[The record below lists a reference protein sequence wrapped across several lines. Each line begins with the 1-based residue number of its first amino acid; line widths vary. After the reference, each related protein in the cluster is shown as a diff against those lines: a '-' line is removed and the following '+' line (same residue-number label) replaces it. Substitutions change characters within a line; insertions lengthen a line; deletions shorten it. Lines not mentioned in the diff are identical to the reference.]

1 MPVVHEGDMDQRI
14 FDQLD
19 RLQRGTRNVGQTR
32 QSMQYGNISGGDPQ
46 DYGHTSTLAY
56 TIRKDGYEY
65 GDENVDLESH
75 HRSQD
80 NVTRRSDQG
89 LNEGVLSRLRA
100 PTSLVQT
107 HWNGPIQP
115 GDQSQL
121 RRLDLSQFAYEGGEG
136 DVSSSPTLHQPHPS
150 SPAFSASQ
158 RRPPVKA
165 PTHIFAS
172 TQGTRSN
179 ERVVPV
185 PQLAPDRTL
194 QHRLAGPREPN
205 AYVLAERP
213 ISQPRSAV
221 PRPSSGKRRASSS
234 LPVVQGITFV
244 PTSGLPD
251 RIRTIFPFPLFN
263 AVQSKCFEV
272 VYRSNDNFVLSSPTG
287 SGKTAILELAICRLM
302 NGFANGFYKIVY
314 QAPTKSLCA
323 ERQRDWQA
331 KFGPFDL
338 QVAELTGDTDVAQL
352 KNVQYAS
359 IIITTP
365 EKWDSMTR
373 KWKDHQKL
381 IQMVKLFLIDEV
393 HILKE
398 DRGATLE
405 AIVSRMKSVGSDIR
419 FIALSATVPNSQD
432 IATWLGKDPMTPHM
446 PAPRE
451 RFGEEFRPVRL
462 ARHVCGYAGTGN
474 DFVFDKVLNAKL
486 PEVIGK
492 WSQRKPIMVFCFTRA
507 SCVDT
512 AKLLAHWWDGKG
524 PRERYWEAPRS
535 PLVIE
540 DKDLRGTISSGVS
553 FHHAGLSIADRTAV
567 ERGYLEG
574 EINVI
579 CCTSTLAVGVNL
591 PCHMVIIKNTVTY
604 QSSGSGGCK
613 EYSDLETMQMLGR
626 AGRPQFDDNAVAVIM
641 TRLRR
646 VQHYEKMVTGQEIL
660 ESCLHLNLIDHLNAE
675 IGLGTITNAAT
686 ARKWLSGTFL
696 YVRLKDN
703 PEHYRIDGDSSGR
716 NLDQRLED
724 ICTKAIT
731 LLEGHDLVNA
741 TPKLHCTEF
750 GDAMARYYVQFETM
764 KLLLELPRKAKVS
777 EILSALAQAGEFKEV
792 RFRAGEKTTYK
803 DLNKNASIKFPI
815 PVNLD
820 ASAHKVSL
828 VIQSV
833 LGAVDLPTEDPKQ
846 RAELQTSK
854 SIIFLNVQR
863 LVRCVIDCQLQL
875 QDAVTA
881 RNALALARSLGAQV
895 WDDSPLHMKQ
905 LDSVGLVYVRKLAA
919 AGLKSIDDIENAE
932 QHRLE
937 VVLSRN
943 PPFGAQLQEKAR
955 GFPKLRV
962 SMKAIG
968 EPIIKKGEHVTVQVR
983 AEMAFLNEKTPEMF
997 QRKQVYVCLLAELSD
1012 GHLVHFARISA
1023 KKLDKGQEVLFAANL
1038 TSPNQHIRAYVSCD
1052 GLAGTS
1058 RQADLRPEI
1067 PSHAF
1072 PPPKTAEEMNTQRA
1086 LVTHAPNIAKRRAE
1100 APRRQSDNRDID
1112 EFGDADLE
1120 DADLVLAEVADY
1132 ANIDDYDDTAVPSK
1146 SAKGPAKSQRKTS
1159 NVASAA
1165 RQWAP
1170 QQLENGKWAC
1180 GHACKD
1186 KTACKHLCCREG
1198 LDKKPKPPKAK
1209 VSKQRVELESEDGQR
1224 PLDMT
1229 VSKPTAAASL
1239 PQKKAKGP
1247 EVARLNRLAESVKT
1261 QTRTVPLLG
1270 MGKGTSSS
1278 RSAKPM
1284 SGQSR
1289 LSFTKAAREVDN
1301 RAVSSDYGGT
1311 DDLPS
1316 PGTFVNGALG
1326 VPDPAPH
1333 IPELPDDE
1341 DDEMLDFGWGTETPA
1356 GPAEDLSR
1364 GNAGADHYPRI
1375 EADDF
1380 DFDPDWPVNE
1390 SPAFH
1395 MSQVTQP
1402 LARYLESRSVIHQPF
1417 QGASSDSAA
1426 HDLGVRPT
1434 PGVKRVP
1441 AFDGNVVAYE
1451 AKKARLDSAAVPK
1464 KTDGEAMLVK
1474 QESFPLPDNF
1484 PDPTQGMT
1492 AVSHD
1497 ESAAAGSDELLKWFE
1512 ENIGMENFNYIG

>member
-1 MPVVHEGDMDQRI
+1 MEQRI

-19 RLQRGTRNVGQTR
+19 RLQRGARNVGQIR
-32 QSMQYGNISGGDPQ
+32 QPTHYGSMSGGDHQ
-46 DYGHTSTLAY
+46 DYGHNSTLAY
-56 TIRKDGYEY
+56 TTENDGYEY
-65 GDENVDLESH
+65 GDENVDPEF
-75 HRSQD
+75 HR
-80 NVTRRSDQG
+80 
-89 LNEGVLSRLRA
+89 
-100 PTSLVQT
+100 P
-107 HWNGPIQP
+107 
-115 GDQSQL
+115 
-121 RRLDLSQFAYEGGEG
+121 QFAYEGCEG
-136 DVSSSPTLHQPHPS
+136 DVSSSPTLHQPQPS
-150 SPAFSASQ
+150 SPAFRASQ
-158 RRPPVKA
+158 RHAGAEPPNLA
-165 PTHIFAS
+165 FAS
-172 TQGTRSN
+172 TPGTSN
-179 ERVVPV
+179 FERVVPI
-185 PQLAPDRTL
+185 PQSAPDRTL
-194 QHRLAGPREPN
+194 QHRLPRPRDIN

-213 ISQPRSAV
+213 IAQPRSAV
-221 PRPSSGKRRASSS
+221 PRPSSGKRQASSS
-234 LPVVQGITFV
+234 LPVVQGITLV
-244 PTSGLPD
+244 PTGDLPD
-251 RIRTIFPFPLFN
+251 RFRSIFPFPLFN

-302 NGFANGFYKIVY
+302 NGFANGTYKIVY

-338 QVAELTGDTDVAQL
+338 QVAELTGDTDIAQL

-373 KWKDHQKL
+373 KWKDHQRL
-381 IQMVKLFLIDEV
+381 MQMIKLFLIDEV

-432 IATWLGKDPMTPHM
+432 IATWLGKDPVTPHV

-486 PEVIGK
+486 PEVIAK
-492 WSQRKPIMVFCFTRA
+492 WSQRKPVMVFCFTRA

-512 AKLLAHWWDGKG
+512 AKLLATWWDGKG
-524 PRERYWEAPRS
+524 PRDRYWEAPRS
-535 PLVIE
+535 RLVIE
-540 DKDLRGTISSGVS
+540 DKDLRGTVSSGVS

-567 ERGYLEG
+567 EKGYLEG

-604 QSSGSGGCK
+604 QRSGSGGCK

-626 AGRPQFDDNAVAVIM
+626 AGRPQFDDSAVAVIM
-641 TRLRR
+641 TRLHR

-815 PVNLD
+815 PIDLD

-968 EPIIKKGEHVTVQVR
+968 EPIIKKGEHVTVRVR

-997 QRKQVYVCLLAELSD
+997 QRKPVYVCLLAELSD

-1023 KKLDKGQEVLFAANL
+1023 KKLNKGQEVLFAANL

-1072 PPPKTAEEMNTQRA
+1072 PPPKTAEEMNAQRA
-1086 LVTHAPNIAKRRAE
+1086 FVTHAPNIAKRRAE

-1112 EFGDADLE
+1112 EFGDAGLE
-1120 DADLVLAEVADY
+1120 DADFVLAEVVDY
-1132 ANIDDYDDTAVPSK
+1132 ANIDDYDDTVVPSK

-1165 RQWAP
+1165 REWAP

-1209 VSKQRVELESEDGQR
+1209 VSKQQPGSESDTGQR
-1224 PLDMT
+1224 PLDLT
-1229 VSKPTAAASL
+1229 VSKTTAKASL
-1239 PQKKAKGP
+1239 SCKKVKGP
-1247 EVARLNRLAESVKT
+1247 EVEKLNRLAESVKT
-1261 QTRTVPLLG
+1261 QTRAVPLLG
-1270 MGKGTSSS
+1270 TGK
-1278 RSAKPM
+1278 SAPASKSTKPM

-1289 LSFTKAAREVDN
+1289 LSFTKAAREVN
-1301 RAVSSDYGGT
+1301 KEGVSSDYGGT

-1316 PGTFVNGALG
+1316 PSRFVNAALG
-1326 VPDPAPH
+1326 VPDPATQV
-1333 IPELPDDE
+1333 PELPDDE
-1341 DDEMLDFGWGTETPA
+1341 DDEMLDFGWGTGTPP
-1356 GPAEDLSR
+1356 GRTEDLPSD
-1364 GNAGADHYPRI
+1364 NIGADLYPGV
-1375 EADDF
+1375 EGDDF
-1380 DFDPDWPVNE
+1380 VFDADWAVGEPPE
-1390 SPAFH
+1390 LHMPPA
-1395 MSQVTQP
+1395 MQP
-1402 LARYLESRSVIHQPF
+1402 PARYTEFRSAINQPF
-1417 QGASSDSAA
+1417 QEASSDSAA
-1426 HDLGVRPT
+1426 RDLGVRPAA
-1434 PGVKRVP
+1434 GEKRDLPLEDTLTVQE
-1441 AFDGNVVAYE
+1441 F
-1451 AKKARLDSAAVPK
+1451 KKARLDLSSATACLI
-1464 KTDGEAMLVK
+1464 TDGA
-1474 QESFPLPDNF
+1474 PLEEGPFVLTEDSSDLMAGTPDIDHQQNH
-1484 PDPTQGMT
+1484 P
-1492 AVSHD
+1492 
-1497 ESAAAGSDELLKWFE
+1497 AGSDDLLKWFE